1 MPSVPIYTKCA
12 QLGCKEVREGKGSFC
27 LLHRGKPKEISQNR
41 YEAMKEYQSPFWKTK
56 EISQNRYEAMK
67 EYQSPFW
74 KITKRIQLSRSPLCG
89 SCLIRGVVTQATV
102 VDHLF
107 PWTKIGKEAFKR
119 NIWQSLCPECHSHK
133 TALEQR
139 DIVEHYDKE
148 LKVYR
153 VADYALA
160 MSQSNL

>member
-41 YEAMKEYQSPFWKTK
+41 YEAMKEYQSPFWKV
-56 EISQNRYEAMK
+56 
-67 EYQSPFW
+67 
-74 KITKRIQLSRSPLCG
+74 TKRIQLSRSPLCG